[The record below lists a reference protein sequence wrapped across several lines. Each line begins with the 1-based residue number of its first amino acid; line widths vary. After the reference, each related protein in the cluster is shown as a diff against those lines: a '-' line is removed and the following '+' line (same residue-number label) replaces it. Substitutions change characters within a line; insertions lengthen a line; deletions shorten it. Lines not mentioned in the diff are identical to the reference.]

1 MCCVASAKSSL
12 RRSTSCCQCS
22 AISDELHKPL
32 CGMYPFSS
40 FDIFFPFLIL
50 SVLCHSSL
58 SRSQYGVET
67 LHTVIT
73 NEDARLGCA
82 PFRNADLCWEEAGDL
97 RTAAPAEGADLRG
110 LGRNQRRARL
120 QETDAERTK
129 QGRAQPPALIHQ
141 TKQQMHRAYAFLS
154 LAPPLLP
161 CQEDH
166 LFGAGCEQLERIG

>member
-58 SRSQYGVET
+58 SRSQYGGET
-67 LHTVIT
+67 LHTMIT
-73 NEDARLGCA
+73 IEDALLWSD
-82 PFRNADLCWEEAGDL
+82 PFRSADHGFDEGDGL
-97 RTAAPAEGADLRG
+97 FTASPTEGADLEG
-110 LGRNQRRARL
+110 LGRHSRRA
-120 QETDAERTK
+120 
-129 QGRAQPPALIHQ
+129 HW
-141 TKQQMHRAYAFLS
+141 H
-154 LAPPLLP
+154 
-161 CQEDH
+161 
-166 LFGAGCEQLERIG
+166 